1 MFQITSAINFMH
13 SNYIIHRDIK
23 PSNCLIDF
31 DGKIVKVTDF
41 GLSRVMNDERNIG
54 YSWPIGTTEYCAPE
68 LLLNSKK
75 YNYAIDI
82 WGLGITFAELMRNG
96 KGLFRIKNSPIKKI
110 SRRGSDE
117 EYNYDGGKTLML
129 IFGLLGTPTSS
140 EHPHLYSLLEVYNTN
155 NVPTTIEI
163 GKRIIK
169 FEKYDDN
176 ALELLMHMIELEPSD
191 RIKTELALE
200 SPFFENKI

>member
-1 MFQITSAINFMH
+1 MH
-13 SNYIIHRDIK
+13 SNFIIHRDIK

-31 DGKIVKVTDF
+31 DGKTAKVTDF

-54 YSWPIGTTEYCAPE
+54 YSWPIGTTEYCSPE

-96 KGLFRIKNSPIKKI
+96 KGLFRIKNSPTEKI
-110 SRRGSDE
+110 LRGSDE
-117 EYNYDGGKTLML
+117 EFNYDGGKTLML
-129 IFGLLGTPTSS
+129 IFETLGSPTKS
-140 EHPHLYSLLEVYNTN
+140 EHPHLYSLLEVYNAN
-155 NVPTTIEI
+155 NIPTAIEI

-200 SPFFENKI
+200 SPFFKQNIM

>member
-23 PSNCLIDF
+23 PSNCLIDYN
-31 DGKIVKVTDF
+31 GKTAKVTDF
-41 GLSRVMNDERNIG
+41 GLSRVINDERNIE

-68 LLLNSKK
+68 LLLNSKN

-82 WGLGITFAELMRNG
+82 WGLGITFAELMRKG
-96 KGLFRIKNSPIKKI
+96 RGLFRIKNSPVEKI
-110 SRRGSDE
+110 SRESTEG
-117 EYNYDGGKTLML
+117 YNYDGGKTLML
-129 IFGLLGTPTSS
+129 IFELLGSPTCTD
-140 EHPHLYSLLEVYNTN
+140 HPHLYSLLEIYNAN
-155 NVPTTIEI
+155 NNPTTVEV
-163 GKRIIK
+163 GKRIIE
-169 FEKYDDN
+169 FEKYNDN

-200 SPFFENKI
+200 SPFFKDKI